1 MMMHDVAVVGA
12 GPSGLL
18 AATEVTEHDFDV
30 VILEEH
36 KEVGVPDHCAGLLSV
51 SGLDD
56 LGLCPPNSVIQNTIE
71 GAKIYSPS
79 GHSLLIER
87 KKREA
92 LVVNRSLFDQWL
104 ADRAEKKGVQIKT
117 DAHVNKIGIDGQNYT
132 LSLRSVAESI
142 QSRFVCV
149 SEGSRCQISQQL
161 GFPSVPK
168 SSKYP
173 AFQFEMEGADIDQK
187 HVEMFYGRKLSAGF
201 FAWIIPLGEGKA
213 RVGLASRGGA
223 KRRLESAMKHH
234 FLISKRVEG
243 ARIRRGFGGVVLVG
257 TPIETTSIGN
267 AVVTGDAAGH
277 VKATTGGGVILGGIA
292 ARIAGQVI
300 RNRLLRAEFERGLD
314 EYSAQWRANLEREFR
329 AMFIAQKFLTSLSD
343 KGLDSLIH
351 DVSEYGLL
359 QVVEKSGDMDKQKR
373 VILEL
378 MKKPMAYIA
387 GLRAIRYLS
396 PLI

>member
-1 MMMHDVAVVGA
+1 MMHDVAVVGA

-18 AATEVTEHDFDV
+18 AAAEATRHDFDV
-30 VILEEH
+30 VVFEEH
-36 KEVGVPDHCAGLLSV
+36 GKVGVPDHCAGLLSV
-51 SGLDD
+51 SGLDS
-56 LGLCPPNSVIQNTIE
+56 LGLQPPNSVVQNAIV

-87 KKREA
+87 EKREA

-117 DAHVNKIGIDGQNYT
+117 DAHVNKIVTDGQKYT
-132 LSLRSVAESI
+132 LTLKSVGESI
-142 QSRFVCV
+142 QSRFVCLA
-149 SEGSRCQISQQL
+149 EGSRCQISQQL

-173 AFQFEMEGADIDQK
+173 AYQFEIEGADIDPR
-187 HVEMFYGRKLSAGF
+187 HVEMFYGRKISTGF
-201 FAWIIPLGEGKA
+201 FAWVIPFGEGKA
-213 RVGLASRGGA
+213 RVGLASRDES
-223 KRRLESAMKHH
+223 KRRLKSSMKNHPV
-234 FLISKRVEG
+234 ISERVEG
-243 ARIRRGFGGVVLVG
+243 AKIRRGLGGIVLVG
-257 TPIETTSIGN
+257 KPIERTSIGN

-277 VKATTGGGVILGGIA
+277 VKATTGGGVILGGVA

-300 RNRLLRAEFERGLD
+300 RKRLLKDEFEQGLD
-314 EYSAQWRANLEREFR
+314 EYSAQWRAKLEREFR

-351 DVSEYGLL
+351 DVSEYRLL
-359 QVVEKSGDMDKQKR
+359 EVVEKSGDMDKQKR
-373 VILEL
+373 VLLEL
-378 MKKPMAYIA
+378 AKNPMAYIA
-387 GLRAIRYLS
+387 GLKAIRYLS